1 MKIPGIRKVHQIT
14 FINGGLKTRL
24 RSCLICLQLQQ
35 ECESCAKEPFTV
47 SPDKLITMLAANSP
61 IDEPGDEDAENFFES
76 LSDLE
81 DTGQEKSD
89 DELGNYDDREVMPYS
104 S

>member
-1 MKIPGIRKVHQIT
+1 
-14 FINGGLKTRL
+14 
-24 RSCLICLQLQQ
+24 
-35 ECESCAKEPFTV
+35 
-47 SPDKLITMLAANSP
+47 MLAANSP